1 MESDAIKFAA
11 IAQKYIGTDE
21 PLARLGWGISGYVY
35 LAPDLRTAVKVLRY
49 RAGFDAEVRTYQML
63 RRLGFRQLLGFTVP
77 RMLGY
82 RDDLLAIQMDF
93 VRSPYLLDFAGVQ
106 FSKPDFSRDV
116 MAHWH
121 QKISEFFSPN
131 EAMIYGIYAALARH
145 GIYYMDFRPSNV
157 NMNGH
162 PDAKPS
168 TN

>member
-93 VRSPYLLDFAGVQ
+93 VRSP
-106 FSKPDFSRDV
+106 
-116 MAHWH
+116 
-121 QKISEFFSPN
+121 
-131 EAMIYGIYAALARH
+131 
-145 GIYYMDFRPSNV
+145 
-157 NMNGH
+157 
-162 PDAKPS
+162 
-168 TN
+168 